1 MNSHSVLNPNE
12 LWQVQRPE
20 SPRRVTP
27 PSWPLSAA
35 FITLLFFAHVVIAAP
50 ESCHAADPIVVG
62 DVSSLSGSLQFPE
75 SQRAAKLAFE
85 SVNVHCGIKGHPVDY
100 QVLDDAGEPAKAV
113 ALTQEL
119 VLQRGAVALV
129 GGTSVVSCGVNAT
142 FYASTPVASIPG
154 TGTGPRCFD
163 SPNISPPNS
172 GLFSIVTLALQ
183 FAGEHLSPKKL
194 CLIGNAHPGIPGN
207 FRDPVERFQRAGG
220 KVATIVN
227 QELQPHSD
235 PDKALEQLEVA
246 GCDVAFVGTL
256 GQFAGRLAAALGQ
269 TSNREL
275 KLILAPEAY
284 THEFA
289 AQLAPALTGRVF
301 VVTDTDFFDSHK
313 PGMKRARERL
323 ERGGVELSPFA
334 VGGELAA
341 QIMIDALR
349 QIDGPINRRSVLAA
363 LARISPYDTQGLTAA
378 PYKFTWPDSQ
388 RFAPG
393 IHVVVLADHAWRH
406 ATEDWIILK

>member
-1 MNSHSVLNPNE
+1 MGIESDE
-12 LWQVQRPE
+12 LSQVQRSE
-20 SPRRVTP
+20 SPRRVTA

-35 FITLLFFAHVVIAAP
+35 FTALLFSVHIVIAAP
-50 ESCHAADPIVVG
+50 ESCAAADPIVVG

-75 SQRAAKLAFE
+75 SQRAAKLAFD
-85 SVNVHCGIKGHPVDY
+85 SVNVHCGIKGHPIDY
-100 QVLDDAGEPAKAV
+100 QVLDDAGEPDKAV

-119 VLQRGAVALV
+119 VLQLGAVALV

-183 FAGEHLSPKKL
+183 FAGEHLSPKQL
-194 CLIGNAHPGIPGN
+194 CLIGNAHPSIPGN
-207 FRDPVERFQRAGG
+207 FRDPVERFQRASG

-235 PDKALEQLEVA
+235 PDKVLEQLAIA

-256 GQFAGRLAAALGQ
+256 GRFAGRLAAALGQ

-301 VVTDTDFFDSHK
+301 VVTDTDFFDSNK
-313 PGMKRARERL
+313 PGMKRVRERL

-334 VGGELAA
+334 VGGALAA

-349 QIDGPINRRSVLAA
+349 QIDGPINRQSVLAA

-378 PYKFTWPDSQ
+378 PYKFTWPDNQ
-388 RFAPG
+388 RFAAG

-406 ATEDWIILK
+406 ATEDWTILK